1 MVHGVDVQGLMTSSK
16 YAYTYSYCDV
26 IAKKQNPKLQTFFIL
41 SYKTSPSLEVW
52 TSLELNRLTSTG
64 L

>member
-41 SYKTSPSLEVW
+41 SYKTSPSLEV
-52 TSLELNRLTSTG
+52 
-64 L
+64 